1 MYLASCDVL
10 VLKAPV
16 SLLIGVM
23 TWLLVEV
30 LVKVEVSSTSGIL
43 LNDMAILEIVLVNKI
58 GDEENNKELEPE
70 MEG

>member
-1 MYLASCDVL
+1 ML

>member
-1 MYLASCDVL
+1 ML

-23 TWLLVEV
+23 IWLLVEV

-43 LNDMAILEIVLVNKI
+43 LNDMAILGIVLVNKI

>member
-1 MYLASCDVL
+1 ML

-16 SLLIGVM
+16 SLLIGVII
-23 TWLLVEV
+23 WLLVEV

-58 GDEENNKELEPE
+58 GDEGNNKELEPE
-70 MEG
+70 MDG

>member
-1 MYLASCDVL
+1 M
-10 VLKAPV
+10 
-16 SLLIGVM
+16 
-23 TWLLVEV
+23 